1 MEKEAQPPEFFFLAM
16 AHWQRGEKDEAVHF
30 FQQGV
35 AGATKDP
42 TNQEQRTY
50 WAEAARVLGNRV
62 RRHFIEIP
70 AEPEKG

>member
-1 MEKEAQPPEFFFLAM
+1 MEKEAQPLEFFFLAM

-42 TNQEQRTY
+42 TNPEQRISHPK
-50 WAEAARVLGNRV
+50 LLF
-62 RRHFIEIP
+62 HFRY
-70 AEPEKG
+70 